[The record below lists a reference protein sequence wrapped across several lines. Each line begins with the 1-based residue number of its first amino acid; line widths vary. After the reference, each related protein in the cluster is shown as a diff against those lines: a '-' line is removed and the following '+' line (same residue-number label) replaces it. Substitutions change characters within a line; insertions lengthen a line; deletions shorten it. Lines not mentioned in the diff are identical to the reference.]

1 MLDDLKH
8 GNKFYTGVETDKG
21 VLLFS
26 RNYEGN
32 HQYGAF
38 MEANI
43 ERHFFEPDFEGRPL
57 TVYEL
62 RGWPSLMA
70 GKINRCYDDYDNLLP
85 LEKIPSDAFLDKS
98 ALKSITD
105 KEVYDL
111 SPTWENYA
119 RLTDSE
125 KGLGL
130 LRSMDNYDRMTL
142 LYIMDKGYPMD
153 GLTNEY
159 PTISVFMKILKR

>member
-85 LEKIPSDAFLDKS
+85 LEKIPSLINRLLK
-98 ALKSITD
+98 ALRTKRCMTFHPHGRIT
-105 KEVYDL
+105 
-111 SPTWENYA
+111 P
-119 RLTDSE
+119 
-125 KGLGL
+125 G
-130 LRSMDNYDRMTL
+130 
-142 LYIMDKGYPMD
+142 
-153 GLTNEY
+153 
-159 PTISVFMKILKR
+159 